1 MPKVVPEYKEQAR
14 EKIIEYA
21 LNMFSQKGY
30 THTRMTDIANGLGVS
45 KGAIYEYFQSKEK
58 LFIEAIK
65 HHGEKRGQIVQSF
78 LDKGSLKSL
87 STAEFFDELLE
98 MRISSLQLNIDLL
111 RETDRN
117 RELRKRLTQL
127 TQKWEQGLIDLINDV
142 KKRGEIKQN
151 IDSQSLSRG
160 ILALRDGLYGQIT
173 MGADRNEVRE
183 TWIYMMGIIMKH
195 VQNNYIN

>member
-21 LNMFSQKGY
+21 LNIFSQKGY

-45 KGAIYEYFQSKEK
+45 KGAIYEYFQSKEE

-98 MRISSLQLNIDLL
+98 IRMSSLQLNIDLL